1 MTDVGLLRTES
12 HTKDAL
18 CKRQKH
24 SLTVNVRPEFFMAQ
38 EEGIHQGR
46 NPLVPPVAQ
55 QPTPESKDPRRV
67 PGAEPHR
74 SCVSTR
80 NTFVLFSCS
89 VFDSLC
95 IDIFIR
101 GMFSLCLSKRLVCVF
116 QYVFLSFVASAW
128 RMWNFLFLANQT
140 NDTIVVVNKPLVVNS
155 FWQSLTCSWNLFH
168 SFIALRCSLLFP
180 AQVRNETTALC
191 CFDESPGRMSD
202 EWARSRSL
210 TYSLTNLFTTMN

>member
-1 MTDVGLLRTES
+1 MNHIR
-12 HTKDAL
+12 A
-18 CKRQKH
+18 
-24 SLTVNVRPEFFMAQ
+24 
-38 EEGIHQGR
+38 
-46 NPLVPPVAQ
+46 
-55 QPTPESKDPRRV
+55 
-67 PGAEPHR
+67 
-74 SCVSTR
+74 VSTR

-89 VFDSLC
+89 VLVCLC

-101 GMFSLCLSKRLVCVF
+101 GMFSLCLSKCLVCVF

-140 NDTIVVVNKPLVVNS
+140 NDTLVVVGNKPLVVIS

-168 SFIALRCSLLFP
+168 SFIALTCSLLFP

-191 CFDESPGRMSD
+191 CFHESPRRMPD